1 MERTNLELVEIK
13 NLSEKERSAVD
24 AFLLAP
30 NSNGEFINSLQYL
43 EYHPPGRFQEDS
55 VVVRDTASKTIRGV
69 LLATVDPEDPSR
81 IISHMGTTFAGPI
94 LDQKLSIE
102 GVETVLDIMMDYY
115 EQTYREI
122 VLKTTPPCYTAQ
134 PFDAIGYFLLRRGY
148 SFGMTALANI
158 IDLSTLETEG
168 DILQLFDSKRRNQTK
183 KAIKNG
189 LFQCAMSSQVRPEVW
204 ERMNENL
211 HQKFNSKTTHTYE
224 EICDLMRRVPDRIQT
239 CYVDTTEGDYG
250 AFALIYK
257 FKRVYHTQY
266 LDTNYQ
272 YTGEYPNLL
281 MILRLIEQ
289 AMQEG
294 YRYFS
299 FGASTEAG
307 GSVLNRGL
315 YSYKAGYGGGAILLP
330 KYTWRKDT

>member
-1 MERTNLELVEIK
+1 MDRAKLELVSVEEM
-13 NLSEKERSAVD
+13 NEKEQMAVD
-24 AFLLAP
+24 AFLLSP
-30 NSNGEFINSLQYL
+30 NTNGEFINSLKYL
-43 EYHPPGRFQEDS
+43 AYHPPGRFTEDS
-55 VVVRDTASKTIRGV
+55 AVVRDIASKTIRGV
-69 LLATVDPEDPSR
+69 MLATVDPEVPTR

-94 LDQKLSIE
+94 LDQNLSIE
-102 GVETVLDIMMDYY
+102 GIETVLDVLMNYY
-115 EQTYREI
+115 EQKYAEI

-134 PFDAIGYFLLRRGY
+134 PFDPIGYFLLRRGY

-158 IDLSTLETEG
+158 IDLSNLKTEA
-168 DILQLFDSKRRNQTK
+168 DILHLFDSKRRNQTK
-183 KAIKNG
+183 KALKNE
-189 LFQCAMSSQVRPEVW
+189 LFEFTMSSHVRPEVW
-204 ERMNENL
+204 GRMNENL

-224 EICDLMRRVPDRIQT
+224 EICDLLQRVPERIQA

-281 MILRLIEQ
+281 MILRLIQQ
-289 AMQEG
+289 ALEEK

-307 GSVLNRGL
+307 GSILNRGL
-315 YSYKAGYGGGAILLP
+315 YNYKSGYGGGSILLP